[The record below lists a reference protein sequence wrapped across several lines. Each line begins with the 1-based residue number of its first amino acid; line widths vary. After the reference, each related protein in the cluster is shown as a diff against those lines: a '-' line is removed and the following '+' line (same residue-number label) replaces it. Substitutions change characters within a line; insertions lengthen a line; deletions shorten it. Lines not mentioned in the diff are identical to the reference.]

1 MRNYRGYAIGGL
13 AAAVAAGLLW
23 WGMGGEPT
31 LKGQPAGANA
41 APAAG
46 SDVLTLTPEQLSR
59 LAIRTAP
66 ATVADSAPIAQLPAV
81 VVPPPGARI
90 AVAAALPGVVV
101 RTMAV
106 EGDSVRR
113 GQPLAIISSRDI
125 VSLSG
130 DLARAKARLG
140 VAHSSAQR
148 MAQLQK
154 AGVVAG
160 ARLDEAQAQAAEA
173 RADVA
178 EKARILNLVN
188 GQGGSGTYTLVAP
201 IAGRVTKA
209 ALQAGD
215 PVDGTGAPYVI
226 DAVDRYEVEAQLP
239 ERLAGQA
246 RPGMGI
252 RLGTARGTVTS
263 VGSTIDPA
271 TRSIMLKAK
280 LPAAPGVI
288 AGRATSVTLEG
299 PPPAGAVSV
308 PAGAV
313 TNLDGHEV
321 VFVRTRSGFRIRT
334 VSSGATSDGQ
344 ALLLSGVKPGE
355 LIAVTG
361 TSALKALALAR

>member
-13 AAAVAAGLLW
+13 AAIIAAGFLW
-23 WGMGGEPT
+23 WGMGG
-31 LKGQPAGANA
+31 GPAHNGAPDGANA
-41 APAAG
+41 AAAPR
-46 SDVLTLTPEQLSR
+46 SDVLPLTPEQLSR
-59 LAIRTAP
+59 LAFRTAP
-66 ATVADSAPIAQLPAV
+66 AMVATSAPIAQLPAV
-81 VVPPPGARI
+81 VVPPPGARV

-106 EGDSVRR
+106 EGDSVRS
-113 GQPLAIISSRDI
+113 GQPLAVIASRDV
-125 VSLSG
+125 VSLSS
-130 DLARAKARLG
+130 DLARARARLG
-140 VAHSSAQR
+140 VASSSAQR

-178 EKARILNLVN
+178 EKARILDLVN
-188 GQGGSGTYTLVAP
+188 GRDGNGTYTLVAP

-215 PVDGTGAPYVI
+215 PVDGTGAPYVV

-239 ERLAGQA
+239 ERLAAQA

-271 TRSIMLKAK
+271 TRSITLKAK
-280 LPAAPGVI
+280 LPAAPGLI
-288 AGRATSVTLEG
+288 SGRTTSVTLEG

-313 TNLDGHEV
+313 TSLDGHDV

-334 VSSGATSDGQ
+334 VSAGATSEGQ

>member
-13 AAAVAAGLLW
+13 AAVIAAVLLW
-23 WGMGGEPT
+23 WGTGGTAVRDGDAKAAETP
-31 LKGQPAGANA
+31 A
-41 APAAG
+41 APT
-46 SDVLTLTPEQLSR
+46 SDLLRLTPDQLGR

-66 ATVADSAPIAQLPAV
+66 ATIAQTAPIAQLPAV
-81 VVPPPGARI
+81 VVPPPGARV
-90 AVAAALPGVVV
+90 AVAAALPGVVL
-101 RTMAV
+101 RTLAV

-130 DLARAKARLG
+130 DLARARARLG
-140 VAHSSAQR
+140 VAHSSAHR

-188 GQGGSGTYTLVAP
+188 GQAGSGTYTLVAP

-209 ALQAGD
+209 ALQTGD

-252 RLGTARGTVTS
+252 RLGSARGRVTS
-263 VGSTIDPA
+263 VGTTIDPA
-271 TRSIMLKAK
+271 TRSILLKAT
-280 LPAAPGVI
+280 LPAGAGVI

-308 PAGAV
+308 PAAAV
-313 TNLDGHEV
+313 TSLDGHDV
-321 VFVRTRSGFRIRT
+321 VFVRTRSGFRIRA
-334 VSSGATSDGQ
+334 VSSGATSDGR
-344 ALLLSGVKPGE
+344 ALLLSGLRPGE
-355 LIAVTG
+355 LVAATG

>member
-13 AAAVAAGLLW
+13 AAIVAAGLLW
-23 WGMGGEPT
+23 WGMGGEPARNGEPDGT
-31 LKGQPAGANA
+31 NA
-41 APAAG
+41 AAAPP
-46 SDVLTLTPEQLSR
+46 SDVLPLTPDQLGR

-66 ATVADSAPIAQLPAV
+66 AMVASSAPIAQLPAV
-81 VVPPPGARI
+81 VVPPPGARV

-113 GQPLAIISSRDI
+113 GQPLAVIASRDV

-130 DLARAKARLG
+130 DLVRARARLG
-140 VAHSSAQR
+140 VASSSAQR

-178 EKARILNLVN
+178 EKARILDLVN
-188 GQGGSGTYTLVAP
+188 GRGGNGTYTLVAP

-209 ALQAGD
+209 MLQAGD

-252 RLGTARGTVTS
+252 RLGAARGTVTS

-280 LPAAPGVI
+280 LPAGPGVI

-308 PAGAV
+308 PAEAV
-313 TNLDGHEV
+313 TSLDGHEV

-334 VSSGATSDGQ
+334 VASGATSDGQ